1 MENSGPQS
9 SIFKGTAIVGSMTL
23 LSRIL
28 GFVRDLLFAR
38 LFGAGPIADAF
49 FVAFRIPNLLRSVMA
64 EGALTSGFIPTFT
77 DELAKGK
84 AQAQTAISQ
93 VAGFLLTA
101 TVFLSALG
109 FFFAAEII
117 LFFAPGFLTDPKKLE
132 LGTSL
137 LQIMFPYLIFVSLV
151 SMVGGALNSVKIF
164 GTAAFA
170 QVVMNIV
177 FILGIVLAM
186 FSDWQDAPFVVAW
199 STVIGGLVQVWVQL
213 PALKKAGFS
222 IWPSFKLLTPAVKSV
237 SKLMLPAIFGAAVY
251 QLTIFLNTVF
261 ASLVGEGAVSA
272 LFYADRVVQFPIGIF
287 SVALAS
293 VLLPALS
300 NASSQKD
307 EAGFRLNLISSLR
320 FTSFIIIPISAFL
333 GLFASDI
340 VDLLF
345 VRGNFG
351 ADDAAMVTIAVQAYS
366 LGIWGSSCHT
376 VMIRAFIAKKD
387 TKTPVM
393 IGIASLFM
401 TAIFSLIFIGP
412 ITYINHSAL
421 SYWLSFA
428 QNHTFIGAWAGKF
441 NLQHGGIAL
450 SSSLAST
457 ITLLVTA
464 WALKRRHHG
473 LDLSRFVTSSLKTIF
488 AATLTLGVMK
498 ALLTRFD
505 ATPMVLQM
513 LGSVGVFIVI
523 SGALKISELHETFSS
538 IRRLVAGR

>member
-1 MENSGPQS
+1 M
-9 SIFKGTAIVGSMTL
+9 

-84 AQAQTAISQ
+84 QQAQTAISQ
-93 VAGFLLTA
+93 VTGFLLVS
-101 TVFLSALG
+101 TVFLSSLG
-109 FFFAAEII
+109 FFFAPQII
-117 LFFAPGFLTDPKKLE
+117 LFFAPGFFSDPKKLE

-170 QVVMNIV
+170 QVVMNVV
-177 FILGIVLAM
+177 FILGIIVAM
-186 FSDWQDAPFVVAW
+186 FSDWQNAPFIVAW
-199 STVIGGLVQVWVQL
+199 STVIGGVVQVWVQL

-237 SKLMLPAIFGAAVY
+237 AKLMLPAIFGAAVY
-251 QLTIFLNTVF
+251 QLTIFMNTVF

-307 EAGFRLNLISSLR
+307 DAGFRLNLISSLR

-333 GLFASDI
+333 GLFASEI

-387 TKTPVM
+387 TKTPVL
-393 IGIASLFM
+393 IGLASLVM
-401 TAIFSLIFIGP
+401 TASFSLIFIGP
-412 ITYINHSAL
+412 IAYVKESTL
-421 SYWLSFA
+421 SHWLSFA
-428 QNHTFIGAWAGKF
+428 QGHSIIGDWASQF

-464 WALKRRHHG
+464 WALKLRHQD
-473 LDLSRFVTSSLKTIF
+473 LDLGRFVTASIKTIL
-488 AATLTLGVMK
+488 AAILTIGVTQT
-498 ALLTRFD
+498 AI
-505 ATPMVLQM
+505 AQVSSISAPLQII
-513 LGSVGVFIVI
+513 GSIGVFIVFA
-523 SGALKISELHETFSS
+523 GALKISELHETFSS